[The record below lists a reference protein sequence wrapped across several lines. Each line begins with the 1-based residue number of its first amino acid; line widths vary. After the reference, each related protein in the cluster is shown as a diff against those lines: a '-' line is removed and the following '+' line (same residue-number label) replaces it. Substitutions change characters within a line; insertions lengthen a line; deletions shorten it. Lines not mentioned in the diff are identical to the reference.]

1 MSAHELDHVAFA
13 VPAWGPAGEVLHREL
28 GARFVTGFSLP
39 AFNPCQLALAEDMRL
54 ELLEPG
60 SSPASFVDRFLAGNA
75 GNAVPHHVTFK
86 VQDIFAAIALA
97 QSAGIEPILVNTEQ
111 PLWREAFLHPKDTGL
126 GFLVQIVQTL
136 EAPEDITAG
145 NEFTADCPWE
155 EHPAP
160 QARLPVVF
168 GQVADLRQAGR
179 VLVDVLGGTGHSLPV
194 VGGGAPARMFRW
206 PQGADLI
213 LQETADAAGP
223 SGLKAL
229 GFVPEGEPWA
239 EPGHPA
245 LLELLAGGSFYPEL
259 GIKLS
264 FLRLPASA
272 HPR

>member
-60 SSPASFVDRFLAGNA
+60 SSPASFIDRFLAGNG
-75 GNAVPHHVTFK
+75 GNAAPHHITFK
-86 VQDIFAAIALA
+86 VQDIRAAIALA
-97 QSAGIEPILVNTEQ
+97 QDTGIDPILVNTEQ

-145 NEFTADCPWE
+145 NEFTAGCPWE

-168 GQVADLRQAGR
+168 GQVPDLRQAEH
-179 VLVDVLGGTGHSLPV
+179 VLAGVLGAAVHPLPV
-194 VGGGAPARMFRW
+194 TDGGAPARVFRW
-206 PQGADLI
+206 PRGADLI
-213 LQETADAAGP
+213 LQEAADPAGP
-223 SGLKAL
+223 SGLQSL
-229 GFVPEGEPWA
+229 GFAAEGEIRA

-245 LLELLAGGSFYPEL
+245 LLDLLAGGSFHPEL
-259 GIKLS
+259 GIRLS
-264 FLRLPASA
+264 SLCLAA
-272 HPR
+272 THPR